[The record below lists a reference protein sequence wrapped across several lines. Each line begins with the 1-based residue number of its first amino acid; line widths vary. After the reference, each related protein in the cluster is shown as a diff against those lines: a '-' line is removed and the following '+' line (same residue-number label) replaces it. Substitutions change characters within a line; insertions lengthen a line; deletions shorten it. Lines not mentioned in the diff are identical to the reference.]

1 MQELVGKEDGV
12 LIAHVPQVDLHE
24 VAQTRD
30 HLFLA
35 DLGRRRGGRG
45 LLRTEAL
52 THFLLRIQY
61 FKLIVVSCAC
71 FRFWLVRMIT
81 TLRYKALASPTKEA
95 SFLALRLALSVDVCF
110 LVLRSKDE
118 VKARET

>member
-12 LIAHVPQVDLHE
+12 LIAHVPQVDLHK
-24 VAQTRD
+24 VAQPRD

-35 DLGRRRGGRG
+35 DLGRRRGRSG
-45 LLRTEAL
+45 LLRTESL

-81 TLRYKALASPTKEA
+81 TLRYKALASPTKET
-95 SFLALRLALSVDVCF
+95 SFFVLRLPLSVEVCF
-110 LVLRSKDE
+110 LLLRSKLD